1 MQKTMKNPFI
11 HRVIQAASQSQVR
24 APGVN
29 PQFSIGGVTT
39 KPTSL
44 FLSALQMESR
54 LCYYRCKR
62 WSTAVSTDTTE
73 GEALKVAPTRLTTL
87 AIGLSLLGAGALA
100 RELGAREARE
110 RIAKAV
116 GLENADRVHI
126 KSINGGSGREAIV
139 EATFDGTFRMTSDK
153 SGNWTVA
160 EVRTGDRCWES
171 VDLIRTAVRKEKIL
185 RTTAD
190 LRTLATA
197 LESFRREHGSYVTA
211 ASGAALLDALSPH
224 YIDTILRLDAWSH
237 EFEYH
242 GSQAGYRLASLGPDG
257 KPGTGDEI
265 VVENGKLVKGA
276 NE

>member
-1 MQKTMKNPFI
+1 M
-11 HRVIQAASQSQVR
+11 
-24 APGVN
+24 
-29 PQFSIGGVTT
+29 
-39 KPTSL
+39 
-44 FLSALQMESR
+44 
-54 LCYYRCKR
+54 
-62 WSTAVSTDTTE
+62 
-73 GEALKVAPTRLTTL
+73 KVAPTRLTTL

-197 LESFRREHGSYVTA
+197 LESFRRERGCYVTA

-224 YIDTILRLDAWSH
+224 YLDTVLRLDAWSH

-242 GSQAGYRLASLGPDG
+242 GSQAGYRLESLGPDG